1 MTQRGLIGSFVFV
14 DRRYPKGNNPDPSSS
29 SSSSVSG
36 CCPEPHL
43 TPHGRGETRL
53 WRWTSGPTGTS
64 TLSLSPETL
73 KLAKTYWAV
82 ISPAHLPTGA
92 LTVEGFVLLHRQ
104 WTHTIRLSGPVVWW
118 GLQRSPLSRWRRE
131 RTGNI
136 RQCILGNAVQLHYSG
151 IRSSSAP
158 GSRF

>member
-1 MTQRGLIGSFVFV
+1 MTQRGLVGSFVFV

-53 WRWTSGPTGTS
+53 WRGTSGPTGTS

-82 ISPAHLPTGA
+82 ISPTHLPTGA
-92 LTVEGFVLLHRQ
+92 L
-104 WTHTIRLSGPVVWW
+104 S
-118 GLQRSPLSRWRRE
+118 
-131 RTGNI
+131 GNI